1 MRSHA
6 RPCLLPRLLILTS
19 VMVSLCCGH
28 GAYHDVVIEVTRA
41 LEQNPDDASLHFK
54 LACAHQEHGEWKAAL
69 VECERVRR
77 LAADGFDTE
86 FIEGRALASG
96 GHFEAAK
103 GLLDGFLAKQPRH
116 AGAHAERGRV
126 LMKLQM
132 PAEAEKDFEAAL
144 SLEKQA
150 PVDWWLEAAQAGK
163 AVDVLRRALSRIG
176 DDPQLLNASLAAELK
191 AGNFHEAIQR
201 VDALQKIAPRREPWM
216 ARRAELLQA
225 AGRHE
230 EARAAWTALRS
241 HLLSLPN
248 LERGTPLLAG
258 VLAQTEK
265 ALGLA
270 APAAVV
276 APPAPS
282 PKS

>member
-1 MRSHA
+1 MR
-6 RPCLLPRLLILTS
+6 PRLSISILNLCAAMVCVESLLI
-19 VMVSLCCGH
+19 GH
-28 GAYHDVVIEVTRA
+28 GSYHDNVTL
-41 LEQNPDDASLHFK
+41 LEDQIKADPRNAGLHFE

-69 VECERVRR
+69 IECERVRR
-77 LAADGFDTE
+77 LAADGFDTGLV
-86 FIEGRALASG
+86 EGKALASG

-103 GLLDGFLAKQPRH
+103 SLLDSFLEKQPHIAAARV
-116 AGAHAERGRV
+116 ERGRV

-144 SLEKQA
+144 QLEKQA

-163 AVDVLRRALSRIG
+163 AVEVLRRALNSIG
-176 DDPQLLNASLAAELK
+176 NDPQLLSASLEAELK
-191 AGNFHEAIQR
+191 EGNATEAIQR
-201 VDALQKIAPRREPWM
+201 VDALQRIAPRCEPWM

-230 EARAAWTALRS
+230 EARNAWMALRS

-248 LERGTPLLAG
+248 LERGTPLLVG

-270 APAAVV
+270 APAPVV
-276 APPAPS
+276 APPALS
-282 PKS
+282 PQS